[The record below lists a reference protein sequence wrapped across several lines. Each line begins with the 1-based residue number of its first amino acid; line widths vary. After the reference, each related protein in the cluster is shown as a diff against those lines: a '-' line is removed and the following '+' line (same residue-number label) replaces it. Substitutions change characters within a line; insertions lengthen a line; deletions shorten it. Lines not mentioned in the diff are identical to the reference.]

1 MFRTGVEAME
11 INRSAPAIGEGEIQ
25 VTAPPETVWDVIAD
39 IDGWPRW
46 NTDVKSTEVA
56 GPVAVGSVFR
66 WRSGASSLTSTLGVV
81 DRPNEIAWTGTTMG
95 IKAIH
100 RAIQHVLSGL
110 NRQAERRAAV

>member
-1 MFRTGVEAME
+1 ME
-11 INRSAPAIGEGEIQ
+11 IDRSAPAIGEGEIH

-39 IDGWPRW
+39 IDGWPQW
-46 NTDVKSTEVA
+46 NTDVKSTKVA

-66 WRSGASSLTSTLGVV
+66 WKSGASSLTSTLQVV

-100 RAIQHVLSGL
+100 VFRCDLRL
-110 NRQAERRAAV
+110 AERGCGLRSHGKASSPAC